1 MEVLTAYASYI
12 IGAVIVL
19 VVLLLLFFVLRSVGG
34 RVRGGKGARLGISEY
49 HELDKDRR
57 LVLVRRDD
65 YEHLVLIGGAQDLVI
80 ETGIPIGFDRDYDD
94 SFVARPTHHE
104 PVEQREPPRR
114 PAPPRAERGDEQHA
128 PIPLRAAPRPPVF
141 GEKRPTVLRSVEPK
155 LGPQDRDYDDRV

>member
-1 MEVLTAYASYI
+1 MEVLTAYWSYI
-12 IGAVIVL
+12 VGALIVL
-19 VVLLLLFFVLRSVGG
+19 AVLVLLFLVLRSLGG

-49 HELDKDRR
+49 HEIDKDRR

-65 YEHLVLIGGAQDLVI
+65 YEHLVLIGGAQDVVI

-94 SFVARPTHHE
+94 TFVGRPMQNE
-104 PVEQREPPRR
+104 VSEPRR
-114 PAPPRAERGDEQHA
+114 APRGEREEQHA

-141 GEKRPTVLRSVEPK
+141 GEKRPVLRTVEPK

>member
-1 MEVLTAYASYI
+1 MEVLTAYWIYI
-12 IGAVIVL
+12 VGALIVL
-19 VVLLLLFFVLRSVGG
+19 VVFLLLYLVVRSLGG

-49 HELDKDRR
+49 HEIDKDRR

-94 SFVARPTHHE
+94 TFGRPAHNE
-104 PVEQREPPRR
+104 PAEPRR
-114 PAPPRAERGDEQHA
+114 SSPRAEREEHA

-141 GEKRPTVLRSVEPK
+141 GEKRPVLRTVEPK